1 MDLGP
6 WGFVLPWDPVDLGSW
21 YFILP
26 WYPVDPGPWGFVLP
40 WDLADLGS
48 WYFILPWYPVD
59 LGPLRICFAVRSC
72 RSWILRFQFAV
83 GSCGSWILFFGHG
96 TSLVKREY
104 FLEISGPPWSL
115 ARDKIY
121 VALGDRSPRSG
132 ARELLSSWRG
142 QTFGK
147 PLCLCWAFILIQISR
162 CEAL

>member
-6 WGFVLPWDPVDLGSW
+6 WWFVLPWDPADLRSW

-26 WYPVDPGPWGFVLP
+26 WYPVDLGPWEFVLP

-59 LGPLRICFAVRSC
+59 LGPLRIRFAMRSC

-96 TSLVKREY
+96 TSLVCRLYLRRATRVPKKTHRTYSTQPEAGASHSQLLPRCKKRGNHSPDGR
-104 FLEISGPPWSL
+104 F
-115 ARDKIY
+115 
-121 VALGDRSPRSG
+121 ALDFERVCSAAGR
-132 ARELLSSWRG
+132 
-142 QTFGK
+142 
-147 PLCLCWAFILIQISR
+147 
-162 CEAL
+162 